1 MKKKILI
8 STGGTGGHV
17 IPANVF
23 FEHLKNDF
31 EVFLTS
37 DERGVKYLNQKIE
50 NVKIINTPNLKKNI
64 FQLPINFILIFFLTF
79 KSIFFLK
86 KKKYKNSNIY
96 RWLHVIT
103 IMYFSKDFKLKNIF
117 I

>member
-31 EVFLTS
+31 DVYYMS
-37 DERGVKYLNQKIE
+37 DERGIKFLDIKKEKI
-50 NVKIINTPNLKKNI
+50 KIINTPNLKKMS
-64 FQLPINFILIFFLTF
+64 FCYLLIFF
-79 KSIFFLK
+79 
-86 KKKYKNSNIY
+86 
-96 RWLHVIT
+96 
-103 IMYFSKDFKLKNIF
+103 
-117 I
+117 